1 MSGDRSTEF
10 NDATGLASLSGIRFT
25 EPGMVILKI
34 GVTSDPAEYS
44 LEKQTLINIRKR
56 NVMSSSN
63 NASQRI
69 GLLFDADYDT
79 VVGSRYQLQFQAMM
93 GNYLSQLYPDII
105 LNSIK
110 IEKGQF
116 SFMTPYI
123 DIVLTRCKSL
133 NLLDLVILVHCK
145 CIIQWRITHTFLL
158 TTCKIK
164 VYQWS
169 LDVKMDGLLAF
180 L

>member
-1 MSGDRSTEF
+1 MLNFLYYVFQQNHSWAVNVTLDGMEYYRGQMSGDRSTEF

-25 EPGMVILKI
+25 QPGMVILKI

-105 LNSIK
+105 LNSVK

-116 SFMTPYI
+116 SFMTPII
-123 DIVLTRCKSL
+123 DIVLTRCKNL
-133 NLLDLVILVHCK
+133 NL
-145 CIIQWRITHTFLL
+145 
-158 TTCKIK
+158 
-164 VYQWS
+164 
-169 LDVKMDGLLAF
+169 
-180 L
+180 

>member
-1 MSGDRSTEF
+1 MCVTLDGLEF
-10 NDATGLASLSGIRFT
+10 YKGKQFGELNTKFNATTGLATLSDIRFT

-56 NVMSSSN
+56 NVISSSN

-105 LNSIK
+105 LNSVK

-116 SFMTPYI
+116 SFMTPII
-123 DIVLTRCKSL
+123 DIVLTRCKNL
-133 NLLDLVILVHCK
+133 NL
-145 CIIQWRITHTFLL
+145 
-158 TTCKIK
+158 
-164 VYQWS
+164 
-169 LDVKMDGLLAF
+169 
-180 L
+180 